1 MFNFTVSDLESIIRM
16 QKGQQIVYE
25 NAEMDTLRT
34 SLYNGKRI
42 TEDDPFGIK
51 SIDNIIWG
59 EKLMIVTVKDE

>member
-42 TEDDPFGIK
+42 TEADPFGIK

-59 EKLMIVTVKDE
+59 DKLMIVTVKDE